1 MKTLLFLSRIFAGL
15 VFVFSGFVK
24 AIDPMGFAIK
34 FEEYFIAFH
43 LDFLIFTAIPLAIFI
58 SAAEFMIGL
67 NLLAGIRLRIT
78 AVLLMIFMSFFTV
91 LTFILALTN
100 PVSDCG
106 CFGDAIK
113 LTNWQ
118 TFYKNMILLIPTL
131 FIFINREKTGRFA
144 TPSWE
149 WTLAGMN
156 FLLAAAISLFC
167 IRYQP
172 LLDFRPYRTGFS
184 IPEKM
189 ATPEGAPADIYETVL
204 VYQKNGVR
212 QEFSESN
219 FPWQDTTWK
228 WVETRQTLIKK
239 GYEPPIHDF
248 SITTE
253 EGLDITENILRDSSY
268 TFLIIAPFLENSS
281 VKGMERM
288 NRLALKA
295 SELGFSVFC
304 LTASPGKQ
312 IATFKEKFQPDFPF
326 CTTDET
332 TLKTIIRANP
342 GLLVLRE
349 GTILGKWNHADVPDP
364 GKIKANL
371 LSYLISRHTATKES
385 STVVI
390 LAMVVI
396 LFYTMLVIVRRPQ
409 EKL

>member
-1 MKTLLFLSRIFAGL
+1 MKKLLFLSRVFAGL

-24 AIDPMGFAIK
+24 AIDPIGFAIK
-34 FEEYFIAFH
+34 FEEYFMAFH
-43 LDFLIFTAIPLAIFI
+43 LEILIFVAIPLAIFL

-78 AVLLMIFMSFFTV
+78 SVLLLIFMSFFTV

-106 CFGDAIK
+106 CFGDAVK

-118 TFYKNMILLIPTL
+118 TFYKNIILMIPTL
-131 FIFINREKTGRFA
+131 FIFINRNKTGRFA
-144 TPSWE
+144 SPSRE

-156 FLLAAAISLFC
+156 FLFAAAISLYC

-172 LLDFRPYRTGFS
+172 LLDFRPYRTGTT

-189 ATPEGAPADIYETVL
+189 TVPEGAPADVYETVL
-204 VYQKNGVR
+204 VYQKNGIK

-253 EGLDITENILRDSSY
+253 EGLDITENILQDSGY
-268 TFLIIAPFLENSS
+268 TFLIIAPFLEKSS
-281 VKGMERM
+281 SKGMERM
-288 NRLALKA
+288 NQIALKA
-295 SELGFSVFC
+295 SEMGFPVYC
-304 LTASPGKQ
+304 LTASPGDQ
-312 IATFKEKFQPDFPF
+312 IIKFKENFHPVFQF

-349 GTILGKWNHADVPDP
+349 GTILGKWNHADAPDP
-364 GKIKANL
+364 GRLKTNL
-371 LSYLISRHTATKES
+371 LSYLISRHTDSEES
-385 STVVI
+385 SIVVI
-390 LAMVVI
+390 LALAVI
-396 LFYTMLVIVRRPQ
+396 LFYAAVVVFKNPQ

>member
-1 MKTLLFLSRIFAGL
+1 MKTLLLISRIFAGL

-34 FEEYFIAFH
+34 FEEYFMAFH
-43 LDFLIFTAIPLAIFI
+43 LDFLVFTAIPLAIFI
-58 SAAEFMIGL
+58 SAVEFMIGL

-131 FIFINREKTGRFA
+131 FIFTNRKKTGRFA
-144 TPSWE
+144 SPSWE

-156 FLLAAAISLFC
+156 FLLAAVISLFC

-172 LLDFRPYRTGFS
+172 LLDFRPYGTGSS

-189 ATPEGAPADIYETVL
+189 ATPEGAPADIYKTVL
-204 VYQKNGVR
+204 VYQKNGIL

-239 GYEPPIHDF
+239 GYEPPVHDF

-253 EGLDITENILRDSSY
+253 EGLDITENILQDSGY
-268 TFLIIAPFLENSS
+268 TFLIIAPFLEKSS
-281 VKGMERM
+281 SKGMEQM
-288 NRLALKA
+288 NKIALKA
-295 SELGFSVFC
+295 REMGFSVYC
-304 LTASPGKQ
+304 LTASPSNQ
-312 IATFKEKFQPDFPF
+312 ILKFKENFQPVFQF

-349 GTILGKWNHADVPDP
+349 GTILGKWNYADAPDP
-364 GKIKANL
+364 GGFKANM
-371 LSYLISRHTATKES
+371 LSYVISRHTRSEES

-390 LAMVVI
+390 LALAVI
-396 LFYTMLVIVRRPQ
+396 LFYAAVVVFKNLQ
-409 EKL
+409 QKK